1 MRCVSSGWPFL
12 QETALWLSSSAFLL
26 ETSNLQKRKHFSE
39 SAAAP
44 LPYPAHGLAAVWHLK
59 VEVFMNALKKWGLGL
74 VVAGAVGIAS
84 ASTVLERVSAGGPLV
99 IAHRES
105 SVPFSYL
112 DAAGQP
118 IGYAVDLCLHMAEV
132 VRRRTGMKNM
142 PVQFLQVTP
151 ANRVEMV
158 AQGKADMECGST
170 TNNAERRQKV
180 AFTIAHFITGARLLV
195 PASSAI
201 ERVEDLMGKKLVSTT
216 GTTPLKVARQA
227 NRERLLGITLLEAP
241 DHARG
246 VEMVEQGEAD
256 AFLMDDVLLYGLA
269 ANRPD
274 PKALKVVGR
283 FMTTEPLAIMLPKA
297 DVEFKKL
304 VDEEMRRL
312 IMGRGIEPIYNKW
325 FAKPIPPNNKPL
337 NLPVSYLL
345 RDFWKYPTDY
355 VPF

>member
-1 MRCVSSGWPFL
+1 MKTFKKW
-12 QETALWLSSSAFLL
+12 AL
-26 ETSNLQKRKHFSE
+26 
-39 SAAAP
+39 
-44 LPYPAHGLAAVWHLK
+44 GLA
-59 VEVFMNALKKWGLGL
+59 
-74 VVAGAVGIAS
+74 VACVTGTAS
-84 ASTVLERVSAGGPLV
+84 ASTVLERVSAGGALV

-112 DAAGQP
+112 DAAGKP

-132 VRRRTGMKNM
+132 VRRKTGMKDM
-142 PVQFLQVTP
+142 SVQFLQVTP

-170 TNNAERRQKV
+170 TNNAERRKQV
-180 AFTIAHFITGARLLV
+180 AFTIPHFITGARLLV
-195 PASSAI
+195 KSSSSI
-201 ERVEDLMGKKLVSTT
+201 DRVEDLKGKKMVSTVD
-216 GTTPLKVARQA
+216 TTPMKAAQQA
-227 NRERLLGITLLEAP
+227 NRERLMDITILGVP

-246 VEMVEQGEAD
+246 VEMVERGEAD

-274 PKALKVVGR
+274 PQALKIVGR
-283 FMTTEPLAIMLPKA
+283 FMTTEPLAIMLSKT
-297 DVEFKKL
+297 DVAFKKL

-312 IMGRGIEPIYNKW
+312 IMTREINPIYDKW
-325 FAKPIPPNNKPL
+325 FAKPIPPNNTSL
-337 NLPVSYLL
+337 NLPLSYLL

>member
-1 MRCVSSGWPFL
+1 ML
-12 QETALWLSSSAFLL
+12 
-26 ETSNLQKRKHFSE
+26 NKRIH
-39 SAAAP
+39 
-44 LPYPAHGLAAVWHLK
+44 
-59 VEVFMNALKKWGLGL
+59 MNALKGWAWGLA
-74 VVAGAVGIAS
+74 VVCAAGSAGAA
-84 ASTVLERVSAGGPLV
+84 TVLERVSAGGALV

-112 DAAGQP
+112 DAAGKP
-118 IGYAVDLCLHMAEV
+118 IGYAVDLCLHLADV
-132 VRRRTGMKNM
+132 VRRKTGMKNM

-151 ANRVEMV
+151 ANRVDMV

-180 AFTIAHFITGARLLV
+180 TFTIPHFITGARLLV
-195 PASSAI
+195 KASSPI
-201 ERVEDLMGKKLVSTT
+201 NRVEDLMGKKMVSTK
-216 GTTPLKVARQA
+216 GTTPLKAAEQA
-227 NRERLLGITLLEAP
+227 NRERLMGITILETP

-246 VEMVEQGEAD
+246 LEMVETGEAD

-283 FMTTEPLAIMLPKA
+283 FMTTEPLAIMLPKD
-297 DVEFKKL
+297 DVDFKKL

-312 IMGRGIEPIYNKW
+312 ITSREINPIYDKW
-325 FAKPIPPNNKPL
+325 FAKPIPPNNTTL
-337 NLPVSYLL
+337 NLPISYLL
-345 RDFWKYPTDY
+345 RDFWKYPTDF